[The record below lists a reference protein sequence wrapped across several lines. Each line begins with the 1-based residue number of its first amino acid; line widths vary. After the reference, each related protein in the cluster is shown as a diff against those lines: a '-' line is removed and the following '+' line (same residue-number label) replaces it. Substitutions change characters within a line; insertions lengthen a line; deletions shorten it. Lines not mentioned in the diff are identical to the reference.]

1 MRREGRRGLIGLVL
15 LALHAGAQALGRD
28 LPFSAFD
35 TQDDV
40 RQVISCGQWSPPS
53 PSPAMQVLPDQ
64 GFYRVVLAE
73 RYAQS
78 FLYVQWMAVD
88 PDARSRAVHTLSI
101 AEFNNDHASI
111 LLEDLRC
118 SAPQSGQHGRRAGI
132 VLQARAWLGHEDKTR
147 RVRIDVGPQP
157 LSYRLRWR

>member
-1 MRREGRRGLIGLVL
+1 MRREGRWSLIGLVL

-28 LPFSAFD
+28 LPFGAFD
-35 TQDDV
+35 TPDDV

-53 PSPAMQVLPDQ
+53 PAAQVLPDQ

-118 SAPQSGQHGRRAGI
+118 RAEQPGRQGKRAGI